1 MNSPL
6 HAERIAS
13 LSNVSALDIEVVA
26 TTGSTNA
33 DLRARLNSASSPLLR
48 PLLLA
53 AEEQSAGRGRA
64 GRSWLAAS
72 GDSLCFSLAWQ
83 FAGPI
88 TQLTG
93 LPLAVGVVLAE
104 TLAAGGWPV
113 KLKWPNDLLK
123 DGVKLGGILIE
134 TALVRSAPG
143 SAPGSAPDGASGA
156 APVGPPQIWAV
167 IGVGLNTCTNPA
179 LAAAVGNEIAA
190 LSNEPFDRNVLLA
203 SIASALATA
212 LPQFDAQGLAPFA
225 ARWQALHA
233 HAGQA
238 VVILE
243 AGKIRQQGIAHGID
257 ANGCLLLDTAAGRVT
272 VSVGDVS
279 LRSAKPSSNFSET
292 HHAAAN

>member
-13 LSNVSALDIEVVA
+13 LSSAPALGLDIEVVA

-33 DLRARLNSASSPLLR
+33 DLRARLETLTR

-53 AEEQSAGRGRA
+53 AEAQSAGRGRA
-64 GRSWLAAS
+64 GRSWLAAA
-72 GDSLCFSLAWQ
+72 GDSLCFSLAWK

-104 TLAAGGWPV
+104 TLAAAGWPV

-123 DGVKLGGILIE
+123 EGVKLGGILIE
-134 TALVRSAPG
+134 SALVRSAPT
-143 SAPGSAPDGASGA
+143 A
-156 APVGPPQIWAV
+156 APQIWAV
-167 IGVGLNTCTNPA
+167 IGVGLNTRSNPV
-179 LAAAVGNEIAA
+179 LTAAVGNDIAA
-190 LSNEPFDRNVLLA
+190 LGSEPVDRDALLA
-203 SIASALATA
+203 SIATAFATA

-225 ARWQALHA
+225 ARWEVLHA
-233 HAGQA
+233 HAGEP
-238 VVILE
+238 VTILE
-243 AGKIRQQGIAHGID
+243 GGQIREQGIAFGID
-257 ANGCLLLDTAAGRVT
+257 ASGCLLLDTAAGRIA

-279 LRSAKPSSNFSET
+279 LRSTNFNANFSANKDEAN
-292 HHAAAN
+292 HAAAD